1 MENLLPWDITDE
13 HPVTVL
19 IFISW
24 NIVGAIK
31 KIYEPAFI
39 QEIFRSMGSSTIAFN
54 EKRFTQQIITYIYKN
69 YLIQLR
75 FARHE
80 ILLYL

>member
-1 MENLLPWDITDE
+1 MKNLLPWDITDE

-31 KIYEPAFI
+31 KIYELAFI
-39 QEIFRSMGSSTIAFN
+39 QEIFHSMGSTVAFKA
-54 EKRFTQQIITYIYKN
+54 KRFMQQIITYIKIDTASIY
-69 YLIQLR
+69 
-75 FARHE
+75 
-80 ILLYL
+80 

>member
-1 MENLLPWDITDE
+1 MKNLLPWDITDE

-31 KIYEPAFI
+31 KIYELAFI
-39 QEIFRSMGSSTIAFN
+39 QEIFHSMGSTVAFN
-54 EKRFTQQIITYIYKN
+54 AKRFMQQIITNIK
-69 YLIQLR
+69 IDT
-75 FARHE
+75 AS
-80 ILLYL
+80 IC